1 VLDETR
7 ARDWS
12 AFDGLPLVEVVDRL
26 YAEWVEREIVRT
38 GNLDDPG
45 MAAVIR
51 HRSGNQ
57 WWSTYYDSR
66 TLGQAYNLPKIV
78 EGNCVYFRD
87 RLRMLKDCVTPL
99 LAALCSGKVQ
109 IEANQDH
116 ENNYRVVR
124 VPSRLWKDGN
134 WILYRNSVP
143 ELITVR
149 FVTGSRAEPSLQ
161 GIEKFFTPRLSVFG
175 SASTPPAPPADDST
189 ALKVKLPTGLEGAV
203 SPVPAEPGPS
213 ASEAPQADDPAA
225 SKTNPPMVL
234 EDAASPVSVE
244 PGPREKRS
252 DPRNKR
258 DQMLRGLELALS
270 KQTIRPGMTQVELH
284 RAMLDALEILRNAI
298 PRGFAYDAFRK
309 HCRSWIIERNF
320 MR

>member
-1 VLDETR
+1 MLDETR
-7 ARDWS
+7 TRDWS

-78 EGNCVYFRD
+78 EGNCFYFRD
-87 RLRMLKDCVTPL
+87 RLRMLNDCITPL

-109 IEANQDH
+109 IEVNQDH

-149 FVTGSRAEPSLQ
+149 FVTGSRGTVATGNREIFHSSAQ
-161 GIEKFFTPRLSVFG
+161 RVRLSVDTSGTSTGGRFDSVKG
-175 SASTPPAPPADDST
+175 QVADGARRCSQSGTGGTSAIGIRGAAGGRSRGIKDQPAY
-189 ALKVKLPTGLEGAV
+189 GARRCGQ
-203 SPVPAEPGPS
+203 SSIGGTRAKGK
-213 ASEAPQADDPAA
+213 A
-225 SKTNPPMVL
+225 
-234 EDAASPVSVE
+234 
-244 PGPREKRS
+244 
-252 DPRNKR
+252 
-258 DQMLRGLELALS
+258 
-270 KQTIRPGMTQVELH
+270 IRPAQQ
-284 RAMLDALEILRNAI
+284 A
-298 PRGFAYDAFRK
+298 
-309 HCRSWIIERNF
+309 
-320 MR
+320 